1 MNIVIIDGYT
11 LHSHDIDR
19 HYFDSL
25 GTVVFHDRTPPERII
40 ERCQDASIVVT
51 NKVPFSAET
60 LAALPKLNMIAVAAT
75 GYNIIDIAAAKR
87 QGIVVCNVPT
97 YGTASVAQ
105 HIFALLLELSNH
117 VGRNSHAVKQG
128 AWHQA
133 EDWCFSAKP
142 LIELADKTLGIVG
155 LGRIGLQTARI
166 AQAFGMKVCYH
177 ARSPK
182 QHDDMQAL
190 SLEDLFTT
198 SDFVALCC
206 PATAENSGFVNKAL
220 LRKMKPTAYLINAS
234 RGQLIV
240 ESDLATALHEG
251 VLAGAALDVLS
262 QEPPSADNP
271 LIQAPNCLITPHNAW
286 MSLEARQRIAQTVYQ
301 NIEGFLHGKP
311 LGQVL

>member
-182 QHDDMQAL
+182 HHDDMQAL
-190 SLEDLFTT
+190 SLEDLFAS

-311 LGQVL
+311 LNQVL